1 MKSRDSV
8 PAGPPAPSPP
18 RSPVA
23 DRRLFLAPFGTR
35 DATNRLLTEALAR
48 FPGPDYR
55 GILYLAPNP
64 RKLRDTELRFAR
76 LCGRDGFIPPE
87 FLTPGQFARRLYE
100 VHGRARPLPAE
111 LRPLLV
117 HRLLPA
123 ATPRRTVGY
132 ARAVADFIAE
142 IKTWVRPA
150 DRPGLRARFEQELA
164 GFERPLAR
172 ALEALEVLVRY
183 DAELAARNRVDPE
196 DLLATAPTLA
206 ALQPPRL
213 LILDGFAAPEPPEAD
228 LLAALIERAE
238 TVLVAAHAA
247 PPEQRADEDYAFADR
262 FVRFITGLGGFKTT
276 RLPAPTLPAPDGL
289 FAFPDPEAEIAG
301 ICRHLRARPDLG
313 DTVVALPDL
322 GARAPMVRRLF
333 RQYRVPATLYPE
345 TRLDA
350 SPPVVA
356 VLDLLE
362 AVAHDF
368 ERLPFAAAL
377 SSPWLAGLLR
387 LPADTDDTGRDRAAA
402 AVNNLSRRAGIIKGR
417 NNWRRLARRLAAA
430 ESRLPDED
438 AALALDLET
447 RVRRAIGLADKMLE
461 PADTVGRQAA
471 RLKAFLEAIKYGSG
485 FGPEAPGIPPLIE
498 DRGAFYD
505 VLDGLV
511 EFEADFGA
519 EPEPRAAFIRALEY
533 LVGLCGRAADPP
545 PAGVLVVGLAET
557 TGLHPSHVVVG
568 GLTESN
574 LPGRRSADP
583 ILPERLRRAL
593 GMPDL
598 DHHRDWQRYNLRRT
612 VESGADAP
620 FLCFHDSD
628 GDKPVLPTPL
638 LEIPTRALPPP
649 AALFSGIEAQLAA
662 GARAGRTFADR
673 DNTVDFSGDK
683 RARAALARRYGPD
696 RPFSVTGLEF
706 YRACPYRYYVERV
719 LGLESADEPQYE
731 IDARQWGS
739 VIHDALSR
747 LYAQGPVAI
756 PQLEQ
761 AARRALDDALKEA
774 ALPRFWAETA
784 RRVFTNILPRFLAIE
799 QELRDAGWRPEQV
812 ELSLSG
818 PVAKGLTVRGRVDRV
833 DAGPGG
839 QVIFDYKTGA
849 KTVHPREVLEERT
862 HLQLPLYAR
871 LLEAETGRPVT
882 NAAIYSLRKDKPGWL
897 ADDRFPLPELIAA
910 AVETAVETAVA
921 IRDGRFP
928 AEPAGDACRYCEL
941 AWLCG
946 QQGDE

>member
-1 MKSRDSV
+1 MARPGGTASI
-8 PAGPPAPSPP
+8 
-18 RSPVA
+18 
-23 DRRLFLAPFGTR
+23 RRLFLAPFGT
-35 DATNRLLTEALAR
+35 DATERLVAAALKLV
-48 FPGPDYR
+48 PGPDYR
-55 GILYLAPNP
+55 GILYLAPSP

-100 VHGRARPLPAE
+100 VHGQARPLPAE

-117 HRLLPA
+117 QRLLPA
-123 ATPRRTVGY
+123 ETRRRTLGY
-132 ARAVADFIAE
+132 AQAVAEFIAD
-142 IKTWVRPA
+142 IKTWVRPE
-150 DRPGLRARFEQELA
+150 DRPGLRARFEEELA
-164 GFERPLAR
+164 GFEKPLAR
-172 ALEALEVLVRY
+172 ALEALEVLDRY
-183 DAELAARNRVDPE
+183 DAELKARGRVDSE
-196 DLLATAPTLA
+196 DLLGAAPALA
-206 ALQPPRL
+206 ALRPPRL
-213 LILDGFAAPEPPEAD
+213 LILDGFAAPEPPEAA
-228 LLAALIERAE
+228 LLAALVEAAG

-247 PPEQRADEDYAFADR
+247 PPEQEADEDYAFAGR

-276 RLPAPTLPAPDGL
+276 RLPSPTLPAPEGL
-289 FAFPDPEAEIAG
+289 FVFPDPEAEIAG
-301 ICRHLRARPDLG
+301 ICRHLRGRTNLA
-313 DTVVALPDL
+313 DTVVALPDI
-322 GARAPMVRRLF
+322 GARAPMVRRVF
-333 RQYRVPATLYPE
+333 RRYRLPATLYPE

-368 ERLPFAAAL
+368 ERMPFAAAL
-377 SSPWLAGLLR
+377 SSPWLAGLLQ
-387 LPADTDDTGRDRAAA
+387 LPADTDDTGRDRAAD

-417 NNWRRLARRLAAA
+417 NNWRRLATRLAAA
-430 ESRLPDED
+430 ESRLSVED
-438 AALALDLET
+438 AELARDLET
-447 RVRRAIGLADKMLE
+447 RIRRAIGLAIKMLE
-461 PADTVGRQAA
+461 SADNFGRQAA
-471 RLKAFLEAIKYGSG
+471 RLKAFLEAVKFGSSLD
-485 FGPEAPGIPPLIE
+485 PDAPGISPLLE
-498 DRGAFYD
+498 DRSAFYD
-505 VLDGLV
+505 ALDSLV
-511 EFEADFGA
+511 EFETEFGA
-519 EPEPRAAFIRALEY
+519 EPGPRAAFIRALEY

-612 VESGADAP
+612 IESGADAS

-638 LEIPTRALPPP
+638 LEIPTRAFPAP
-649 AALFSGIEAQLAA
+649 AALFSEAEEQFAD
-662 GARAGRTFADR
+662 GSRAGRPFADR
-673 DNTVDFSGDK
+673 DNTVNFSADP

-719 LGLESADEPQYE
+719 LGLESTDEPQYA

-747 LYAQGPVAI
+747 LYADGPVEM
-756 PQLEQ
+756 PKLEP
-761 AARRALDDALKEA
+761 AARRALDAALKGA
-774 ALPRFWAETA
+774 DLPRFWAETA
-784 RRVFTNILPRFLAIE
+784 RRVFTNILPRFLTIE
-799 QELRDAGWRPEQV
+799 QALRDAGWRPERV

-818 PVAKGLTVRGRVDRV
+818 PVAENLTVRGRVDRV
-833 DAGPGG
+833 DSGPGG
-839 QVIFDYKTGA
+839 QIILDYKTGE

-862 HLQLPLYAR
+862 HLQLPLYTR
-871 LLEAETGRPVT
+871 LLEAETGRPVA
-882 NAAIYSLRKDKPGWL
+882 NAAIYSLRRDRPGWL
-897 ADDRFPLPELIAA
+897 ADDRLQLAELVEA
-910 AVETAVETAVA
+910 AVKTAVETAAA
-921 IRDGRFP
+921 IRVGRFP
-928 AEPAGDACRYCEL
+928 AEPAGSACQYCDL
-941 AWLCG
+941 DWLCG
-946 QQGDE
+946 PEGSE